1 MIHHHDKSPAELT
14 PAAEAPDFREEVRR
28 CAEIMKKGGIVLYPT
43 DTVWGI
49 GCDATNSE
57 AVKRIYALKKR
68 TDSKA
73 MIVLVNG
80 LPMLE
85 RYVEEVPEV
94 AYELLDAAVSPL
106 TVVYDKG
113 INLAPELLAADGS
126 VGVRLTGERF
136 SSALCRALGRPVVS
150 TSANISGAPS
160 ARFFSEIAPEIVEGV
175 DFIPNYRRSDTT
187 AHRPS
192 SVIKLSASGE
202 VKILRP

>member
-1 MIHHHDKSPAELT
+1 MIQDNNASPA
-14 PAAEAPDFREEVRR
+14 PSAPDFRDEVRR
-28 CAEIMKKGGIVLYPT
+28 CAEVMKKGGIVLYPT

-57 AVKRIYALKKR
+57 AVKRIYALKQR

-85 RYVEEVPEV
+85 RYVDEVPEV
-94 AYELLDAAVSPL
+94 AYELLEAAVNPL
-106 TVVYDKG
+106 TVVYDRG
-113 INLAPELLAADGS
+113 VGLAPELLAADGS
-126 VGVRLTGERF
+126 VGVRITAEAF

-160 ARFFSEIAPEIVEGV
+160 PRFFREIAPEIVKGV
-175 DFIPNYRRSDTT
+175 DFVPNFRRTDTT
-187 AHRPS
+187 ARRPS
-192 SVIKLSASGE
+192 SVIKLSSSGE